1 MSGRSPLDHDLAR
14 RAGRSVNRALQS
26 VGVEFRRAEPAS
38 PAAASPEPEPE
49 PVPGSGPGEPPAPD
63 PLSTDLLRTDE
74 ENRATYAV
82 GARRIV
88 ERHRAQR
95 RSDVELLRRRYAK
108 PLFGRVRVWDL
119 IERLGACVDPSDE
132 RLYCASQ
139 LMHVRQILEEMEADG
154 TATPPMVL
162 VALLHDLGK
171 LLLLTG
177 EDPANVVCMNS
188 PIGENPEG
196 GGLDRALVQWN
207 HDELAFQ
214 RLDGLIPDDLAWL
227 IRYHSL
233 EVDDAL
239 HLMDAS
245 DLDRMDRLLRPFAH
259 YDHATKSPYHLPVT
273 PWQHYRDV
281 IEEAFPDPILF

>member
-1 MSGRSPLDHDLAR
+1 MSDRGPLDHPLVR
-14 RAGRSVNRALQS
+14 KVGRSVNTALRS
-26 VGVEFRRAEPAS
+26 AGVELRRTGPPGPPPE
-38 PAAASPEPEPE
+38 PAAAHEPA
-49 PVPGSGPGEPPAPD
+49 VVD
-63 PLSTDLLRTDE
+63 PLSTDLLRTDD

-82 GARRIV
+82 GARRVV
-88 ERHRAQR
+88 ERHAGQTRE
-95 RSDVELLRRRYAK
+95 DVELLRKRYAE
-108 PLFGRVRVWDL
+108 PLFGRVRVWEL
-119 IERLGACVDPSDE
+119 VERLGACVDPSDE

-139 LMHVRQILEEMEADG
+139 LVHVRQILDEMEADG

-188 PIGENPEG
+188 PVGDNPEG
-196 GGLDRALVQWN
+196 AGLDRAVVQWN

-233 EVDDAL
+233 EVDDAR
-239 HLMDAS
+239 HLMDAT
-245 DLDRMDRLLRPFAH
+245 DLERVDRLLRPFAH
-259 YDHATKSPYHLPVT
+259 YDHATKSPYHLPST
-273 PWQHYRDV
+273 PLSAYRDV

>member
-1 MSGRSPLDHDLAR
+1 VELR
-14 RAGRSVNRALQS
+14 RTGPP
-26 VGVEFRRAEPAS
+26 AEPADVTA
-38 PAAASPEPEPE
+38 PASD
-49 PVPGSGPGEPPAPD
+49 GPLTAD
-63 PLSTDLLRTDE
+63 RLSTDLLRTDD

-82 GARRIV
+82 EARGVV
-88 ERHRAQR
+88 ERHARQTR
-95 RSDVELLRRRYAK
+95 EDVELLRKRYAE
-108 PLFGRVRVWDL
+108 PLFGRVRVWEL
-119 IERLGACVDPSDE
+119 VERLGACVDPSDE

-139 LMHVRQILEEMEADG
+139 LVHVRQILDQMEADG
-154 TATPPMVL
+154 TASPPMVL
-162 VALLHDLGK
+162 VALVHDLGK

-188 PIGENPEG
+188 PVGDNPEAA
-196 GGLDRALVQWN
+196 GLDHAVVQWN

-233 EVDDAL
+233 EVDDAR

-245 DLDRMDRLLRPFAH
+245 DLERVDRLLRPFAH
-259 YDHATKSPYHLPVT
+259 YDHATKSPYHLPTT
-273 PWQHYRDV
+273 PLSHYRDV